1 MSNFIKALLIGTVI
15 GTIIITIAPLLVAL
29 SFIVYLFS

>member
-1 MSNFIKALLIGTVI
+1 MNKFIKAMLIGTVI
-15 GTIIITIAPLLVAL
+15 GPIIITISPLLVAL